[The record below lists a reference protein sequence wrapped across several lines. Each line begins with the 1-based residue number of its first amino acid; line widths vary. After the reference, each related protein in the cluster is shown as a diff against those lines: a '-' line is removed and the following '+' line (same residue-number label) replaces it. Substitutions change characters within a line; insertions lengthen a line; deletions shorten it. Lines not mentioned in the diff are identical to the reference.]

1 MSTARPLL
9 RISSGA
15 PHYLLSRFSFS
26 RKLARRHCAHG
37 LCMRKCSSGASH
49 SCGFWNEKMI
59 ARPFLQSF
67 SGTHQELVLL
77 LEDVGFR
84 CPLHDRSS
92 GLPQEL
98 LTTCSRGSH
107 YRGSLPAAIVP
118 MDCACVNAFQDLP
131 FLITQPAITAC
142 ITHRVARSLRH
153 TAYCQCM
160 RDTACNTKHAIRAC
174 NNMHAMQCMQHTACH
189 HS

>member
-37 LCMRKCSSGASH
+37 LCMRKCSSGA
-49 SCGFWNEKMI
+49 
-59 ARPFLQSF
+59 P
-67 SGTHQELVLL
+67 QELLLL

-84 CPLHDRSS
+84 CRLHDRSS
-92 GLPQEL
+92 GSPQEL
-98 LTTCSRGSH
+98 LTTCSAGSH
-107 YRGSLPAAIVP
+107 SRGSLPAAIVP
-118 MDCACVNAFQDLP
+118 MYCACVNAFQELP
-131 FLITQPAITAC
+131 ILVVSGMIRIAKQHAITGC
-142 ITHRVARSLRH
+142 IKHCVTRSLRH
-153 TAYCQCM
+153 TAYCHCT
-160 RDTACNTKHAIRAC
+160 RSTACNTHHAIRSC
-174 NNMHAMQCMQHTACH
+174 NNLHAMQCMQHTACQ